1 MSKKPEHSSVR
12 SALLKAARNTPLGLF
27 ENLTPAGDTA
37 SERFNAEL
45 EDGTKVVFQRRTTA
59 VQQTD
64 ALRQADDGSSQR
76 LPDGTY
82 KLADGTRFTVN
93 GGRIDFGTIMADPDG
108 VEPFREYHAWR
119 EVVAIDNPLLTLS
132 DPSSITD
139 VVRFLAPDGNSY
151 YAVQQ
156 GVDKPYHAY
165 VVADR
170 ALRPLTDGSY
180 PLPAGRSFK
189 VEGGTVHGESLAD
202 LKLYAYKSTRLPL

>member
-1 MSKKPEHSSVR
+1 MSDKPQESTVR
-12 SALLKAARNTPLGLF
+12 SALLKAVRNTPLGLF

-45 EDGTKVVFQRRTTA
+45 EDGTKVVFERRTTA

-64 ALRQADDGSSQR
+64 VLRQADDGSSAP

-82 KLADGTRFTVN
+82 KLLDGTRFTVIE
-93 GGRIDFGTIMADPDG
+93 GRIDFTTILADPDG

-119 EVVAIDNPLLTLS
+119 EVVAIDNPLLTLAE
-132 DPSSITD
+132 PSTITD

-156 GVDKPYHAY
+156 GTDNPYHAY

-170 ALRPLTDGSY
+170 VLKPLADGSY
-180 PLPAGRSFK
+180 PLPAGRSFR
-189 VEGGTVHGESLAD
+189 VEGGTVRGESLAD
-202 LKLYAYKSTRLPL
+202 LKLYSFKSTRLPL